1 MDWLLLWRLFSYSI
15 YLPILVEETLDVGH
29 IINLET
35 LTSSAFHAD
44 DVDNNGNVN
53 ISDAIDV

>member
-1 MDWLLLWRLFSYSI
+1 LFSYSI
-15 YLPILVEETLDVGH
+15 YLPILVEETLDVGR

-35 LTSSAFHAD
+35 LTGSAFHAD